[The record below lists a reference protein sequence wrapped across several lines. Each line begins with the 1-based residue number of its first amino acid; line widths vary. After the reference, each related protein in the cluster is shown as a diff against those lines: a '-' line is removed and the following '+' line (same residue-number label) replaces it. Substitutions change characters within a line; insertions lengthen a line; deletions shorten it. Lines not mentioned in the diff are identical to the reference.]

1 MLPFAEFV
9 GWHEAGMASH
19 HETTLHNNSLIHITG
34 NSFEPDRLWFLMRK
48 IWSHWRST
56 QLGLPWASLISCPC
70 FSFEGRHLINILAQK
85 KKERGGENKEKE
97 NIPFAHTVAGSWG
110 SQLAKRGSYGH
121 LTEPSIVPA
130 ADKSQLLDVVERR
143 KQLLLN
149 P

>member
-1 MLPFAEFV
+1 MKPLEKYTV
-9 GWHEAGMASH
+9 GF
-19 HETTLHNNSLIHITG
+19 TLGQFNFLSL
-34 NSFEPDRLWFLMRK
+34 FLF
-48 IWSHWRST
+48 WRQTSNKYP
-56 QLGLPWASLISCPC
+56 GP
-70 FSFEGRHLINILAQK
+70 K
-85 KKERGGENKEKE
+85 KKERGGKNKEKE